1 MMAVRERAVKVMA
14 ALDRRLPSFDDFVGQ
29 SWTAWAEWAGVTAPD
44 GPDVDDCSKNGK
56 KAAEAMSLS
65 KEDMSIFGLYPGYDD
80 FYLVVCSHCGQVV
93 KPQAFEKH
101 CERRHGPLSKL
112 YARIRSPAPQ
122 PQQRNH
128 HSHSPSQ
135 GNNIIPASSWD
146 GRGPGDGS
154 VRPSSQAPS
163 TPPQHRPAKNTKEGV
178 RHSPLEKS
186 SHSSHTDSSVFKQ
199 PPPLEPPICSPPTSI
214 RDPPWPHGGTPPGR
228 PSPIDRPHAQRKDSS
243 PASVVP
249 NHRIP
254 RPYNKVA
261 SRGFHDVSRP
271 TRPEPRPTT
280 RGASVKSTLSQLER
294 ECDLDKHCG
303 VLDPDRKKVC
313 TRLLT
318 CNIHSIHQRR
328 KVQGRTKNF
337 DQLVA
342 ELKTKVREKGAQS
355 LEGGSS
361 SGRSPSPEIP
371 RDQDGAPHC
380 RRPLATL
387 PAFSRSTAASEST
400 PENDRQLQ
408 NEGNLRAPSPLV
420 HGTISSDES
429 EAEGA
434 TDPVEF
440 QSSAAHPKPL
450 AMCSFGGSV
459 LGHGIYTFDRRLHH
473 LRSAFSS
480 MLEQHISVHL
490 WKKIPQATNHQ
501 CLTSARIVTSSSP
514 TSITSASSTS
524 SSLHSKI
531 RSAGHL
537 KSSLKTVSSS
547 SSSSRGP
554 GRQSTAILSE
564 NSASTGGG
572 VGGSHLLSPGNPV
585 GVHHAGAGRPK
596 NPVGRPSKQMLK
608 LREDAAAAVTVRKR
622 KAPSQEGEHSGP
634 NRNCI
639 TLHDRGRPPSI
650 ASSPSP
656 SPSSSKAPILSPLPH
671 EKINGMLSLGS
682 KPRPQPSP
690 TESHST
696 AAKTVWT
703 YRRTHPT
710 LGHSLPPEPSS
721 INNSH
726 CRNTVGDSGLLGQGS
741 GRTFEHQGLIKK
753 CKGGALEEHS
763 PSPYRLPS
771 SSSSSATPASSSPRS
786 NFYPWKDGKSGGLA
800 GGMEKKLGTQK
811 TLPLGG
817 PQSRPQPF
825 SAPWT
830 ALSSGCQNCTINC
843 ACLYKPQEGASSTQY
858 KTVAT
863 GLCMHVRTL
872 YNM

>member
-14 ALDRRLPSFDDFVGQ
+14 ALERRVPSLDDFVGQ
-29 SWTAWAEWAGVTAPD
+29 SWTAWTEWAGVTAPD
-44 GPDVDDCSKNGK
+44 GADVDDCSKNGK

-101 CERRHGPLSKL
+101 CERRHGPLAKL

-122 PQQRNH
+122 PQQRTH

-135 GNNIIPASSWD
+135 GTNSIPTLVWD
-146 GRGPGDGS
+146 SRGQCGGS
-154 VRPSSQAPS
+154 VRPPPQAPS
-163 TPPQHRPAKNTKEGV
+163 TPPQQHRPTKSTKEGA

-199 PPPLEPPICSPPTSI
+199 PPPLEPPISSPPSSI
-214 RDPPWPHGGTPPGR
+214 RDPPWPHGGTPPSR
-228 PSPIDRPHAQRKDSS
+228 PSVAERSPTQRKDSS
-243 PASVVP
+243 PASVVQS
-249 NHRIP
+249 HRIP

-261 SRGFHDVSRP
+261 S
-271 TRPEPRPTT
+271 
-280 RGASVKSTLSQLER
+280 KR

-328 KVQGRTKNF
+328 KVLGRSKNF

-361 SGRSPSPEIP
+361 SGRSPSPEAP
-371 RDQDGAPHC
+371 REQDGAPHC
-380 RRPLATL
+380 RRPLASL
-387 PAFSRSTAASEST
+387 PAFSRSTAVSENT
-400 PENDRQLQ
+400 PEDDRLAQD
-408 NEGNLRAPSPLV
+408 EASLRAPSPLV

-434 TDPVEF
+434 EDPVEF
-440 QSSAAHPKPL
+440 PSSAAHPRPI
-450 AMCSFGGSV
+450 AMCSFGGIV
-459 LGHGIYTFDRRLHH
+459 YGHGIYTFDRRLHH

-480 MLEQHISVHL
+480 MLEQHISAHL

-501 CLTSARIVTSSSP
+501 CPTPSAKIVTSSPP
-514 TSITSASSTS
+514 TSITSTSSTS
-524 SSLHSKI
+524 SPLHSKI
-531 RSAGHL
+531 RSAAHM

-547 SSSSRGP
+547 TSSSRGP
-554 GRQSTAILSE
+554 GRHSTAVPSE
-564 NSASTGGG
+564 NSGNSCGSGGM
-572 VGGSHLLSPGNPV
+572 GGSHVL
-585 GVHHAGAGRPK
+585 GVHHAGTGRLK
-596 NPVGRPSKQMLK
+596 NPVGRPSKHMLK
-608 LREDAAAAVTVRKR
+608 LREDTSAAAAVRKR

-634 NRNCI
+634 SRNCI

-650 ASSPSP
+650 ASSASP
-656 SPSSSKAPILSPLPH
+656 TPSSSKAPIHSPLPH
-671 EKINGMLSLGS
+671 GHTNGTLSPGS

-690 TESHST
+690 AESHSP

-710 LGHSLPPEPSS
+710 LAHSSSPPETSS
-721 INNSH
+721 INNSY
-726 CRNTVGDSGLLGQGS
+726 CRNTAGDSGLLGQGS
-741 GRTFEHQGLIKK
+741 GRVFEHQGLIKK
-753 CKGGALEEHS
+753 RKGGGLEEDS
-763 PSPYRLPS
+763 PSAHRLPPS
-771 SSSSSATPASSSPRS
+771 SSSSSSSSTPASSSPRS
-786 NFYPWKDGKSGGLA
+786 NFYPWKDSKSGGLA

-811 TLPLGG
+811 PKL
-817 PQSRPQPF
+817 
-825 SAPWT
+825 
-830 ALSSGCQNCTINC
+830 
-843 ACLYKPQEGASSTQY
+843 
-858 KTVAT
+858 
-863 GLCMHVRTL
+863 HH
-872 YNM
+872 